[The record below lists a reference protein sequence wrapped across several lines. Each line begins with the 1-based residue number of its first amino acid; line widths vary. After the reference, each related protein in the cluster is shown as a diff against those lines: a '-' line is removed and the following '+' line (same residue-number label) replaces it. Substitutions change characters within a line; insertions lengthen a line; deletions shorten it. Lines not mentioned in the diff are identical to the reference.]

1 MKQQNETIRPRAL
14 MAGVHLNENNDFEV
28 SMKELHNLVKACDM
42 DPVARVDQNLSCI
55 NAAYYI
61 GSGKVGEIREAVETL
76 CVDYVIFND
85 TLSPSQLKN
94 LQREIDVPDLPD
106 SGDIFKESQDQR
118 G

>member
-14 MAGVHLNENNDFEV
+14 LAGVHLNQNNDFEV

-61 GSGKVGEIREAVETL
+61 GSGKVGEIRGDALRGL
-76 CVDYVIFND
+76 CHF
-85 TLSPSQLKN
+85 
-94 LQREIDVPDLPD
+94 QRYLISLPA
-106 SGDIFKESQDQR
+106 
-118 G
+118 

>member
-14 MAGVHLNENNDFEV
+14 LAGVHLNQNNDFEV

-85 TLSPSQLKN
+85 TCLLYTS
-94 LQREIDVPDLPD
+94 DAADD
-106 SGDIFKESQDQR
+106 
-118 G
+118 